1 MSCGSTI
8 LGLEWVMLEENR
20 DTDWLKQA
28 ERKLDR
34 CNHLME
40 LMRTCLA
47 LGTLALQIVILL
59 KLFNII

>member
-1 MSCGSTI
+1 MTPQEQIKREAGT
-8 LGLEWVMLEENR
+8 LQ
-20 DTDWLKQA
+20 TF
-28 ERKLDR
+28 ERKLDK

-47 LGTLALQIVILL
+47 LCTLVLQIVILL